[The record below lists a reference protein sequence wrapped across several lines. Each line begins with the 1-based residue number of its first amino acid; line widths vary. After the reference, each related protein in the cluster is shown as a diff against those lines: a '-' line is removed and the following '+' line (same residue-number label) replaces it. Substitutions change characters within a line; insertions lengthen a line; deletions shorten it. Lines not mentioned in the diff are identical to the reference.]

1 MKKRSSVIGASAVFL
16 LACALSVV
24 VLAAKPQKP
33 ASKQDKPA
41 TPAVAAKE
49 APAASK
55 PDAVVKET
63 NFDAGTVTRGDTITH
78 DFVVKNDGN
87 GTLEITRV
95 QPTCGCTVTQFDRSI
110 APGKAG
116 KITASVH
123 TAAFSGPIH
132 KTIMVA
138 TNDSKMA
145 NFQLSIKANIKSIL
159 NVSPQENQNFGLVFK
174 GQPME
179 KTFDIKSSDGEPFEI
194 TSVQAQDNNL
204 KYDLNLAKDHQS
216 AIFKVILPADHPV
229 GPINGRFTLMTTHPK
244 VHTLNLNVFGTIRD
258 PLTIYP
264 QDIVFTGLNKDY
276 INEHPD
282 DISLNKTI
290 TLAYEQG
297 PGLKIEKVTS
307 SLKNL
312 EATVQTITPD
322 QRYSIKLHL
331 KPPVKLGD
339 FSGEVTV
346 KTNKKTVTIPVRGK
360 IF

>member
-1 MKKRSSVIGASAVFL
+1 MKKRSSFIGAGSIFL
-16 LACALSVV
+16 LACALSLVA
-24 VLAAKPQKP
+24 LAANPQKP
-33 ASKQDKPA
+33 AAKQEKAATAAAVKVVPPA
-41 TPAVAAKE
+41 STPE
-49 APAASK
+49 
-55 PDAVVKET
+55 AVVEET
-63 NFDAGTVTRGDTITH
+63 DFDAGTVTRGDTITH
-78 DFVVKNDGN
+78 DFVVNNEGK
-87 GTLEITRV
+87 GTLEVTRV
-95 QPTCGCTVTQFDRSI
+95 QPTCGCTVTKFDRTI
-110 APGKAG
+110 APGKTG

-138 TNDSKMA
+138 TNDPKMA
-145 NFQLSIKANIKSIL
+145 NFQLSIKAVVKSIL

-174 GQPME
+174 GQSME
-179 KTFDIKSSDGEPFEI
+179 KTFDIKSSDGKPFEI

-204 KYDLNLAKDHQS
+204 KYDLSQAKDHQS
-216 AIFKVILPADHPV
+216 AVFKVMLPADHPV

-258 PLTIYP
+258 PLTVYP

-276 INEHPD
+276 INAHPD

-312 EATVQTITPD
+312 EATVQTITPN
-322 QRYSIKLHL
+322 QRYSIRLHL
-331 KPPVKLGD
+331 KPPVELGD